1 MLKLA
6 ALGVAIHAK
15 PIVREQAQVA
25 IRQGDLETVLCLLQA
40 GTRIA
45 ELR

>member
-25 IRQGDLETVLCLLQA
+25 IRQQDLEAVLCLLKA
-40 GTRIA
+40 GSAIA
-45 ELR
+45 ALS